1 MAIRDVTPRHRP
13 RGENGDMGLF
23 VQRPEEPAEW
33 AGIPS
38 EPERHET
45 AAERLADA
53 AAVDLGLLG
62 GVELGGGAVESIVI
76 PVAPVVEIAESQ
88 ESPADE

>member
-1 MAIRDVTPRHRP
+1 
-13 RGENGDMGLF
+13 MGLF

-38 EPERHET
+38 EPARPET

-53 AAVDLGLLG
+53 AAADLGLLG
-62 GVELGGGAVESIVI
+62 SGDLGGGAVESIVI
-76 PVAPVVEIAESQ
+76 PVAPVVEIVESQ
-88 ESPADE
+88 ESPTGE